1 MNYLII
7 PAYQPDLNLVKLVR
21 LVHAKSDLHIIVVDD
36 GSDADKKVIFDKLEG
51 LATVLSHEHNQGKG
65 QALKTAYAY
74 ILERGTYGSIVTADA
89 DGQHKIWDIFRV
101 VNQSQ
106 EHPGTL
112 ILGARAFS
120 GKVPL
125 RSAFGNKL
133 TRFLFKQQ
141 TGVAVSDTQTGLRA
155 FTTNLLPF
163 MLEVDGQRYEYEMNV
178 LLAASKSFPIVE
190 VPIETVY
197 INDNEGSHFRPIRD
211 GLMIY
216 KDMFKFA
223 LSSLSSFIVD
233 YLVYA
238 FFLFVMMAVPISLR
252 ILLANGIARVTS
264 SIFNYSTNKH
274 LVFKNKD
281 SVAKTG
287 SGYFGL
293 ALGLFILDTLLIRLF
308 YTAFGNKLTRFL
320 FKQQTG
326 VAVSD
331 TQTGLRAF
339 TTNLLP
345 FMLEV
350 DGQRYEYEM
359 NVLLAASKSFPIVE
373 VPIETVYINDNE
385 GSHFRPIRDGLM
397 IYKDMFKFALS
408 SLSSFIVDY
417 LVYAFFLFVMMAVPI
432 SLRILLAN
440 GIARVTSS
448 IFNYSTNKHLVF
460 KNKDSVAKT
469 GSGYFGLALGLF
481 ILDTLLIRLFY
492 TAFGLNLLIS
502 KIVVGFLLFLV
513 SWVIQKKVIFKERTA
528 PHHEIL

>member
-36 GSDADKKVIFDKLEG
+36 GSDDDKKVIFDKLDG
-51 LATVLSHEHNQGKG
+51 LATVLTHEHNQGKG
-65 QALKTAYAY
+65 QSLKTAYAY
-74 ILERGTYGSIVTADA
+74 ILERGTYGSVVTADA
-89 DGQHKIWDIFRV
+89 DGQHTIWDIFRV

-106 EHPGTL
+106 EHPGAL

-120 GKVPL
+120 GQVPL

-141 TGVAVSDTQTGLRA
+141 TGVAISDTQTGLRA

-178 LLAASKSFPIVE
+178 LLAASKSFPI
-190 VPIETVY
+190 
-197 INDNEGSHFRPIRD
+197 
-211 GLMIY
+211 L
-216 KDMFKFA
+216 
-223 LSSLSSFIVD
+223 
-233 YLVYA
+233 
-238 FFLFVMMAVPISLR
+238 
-252 ILLANGIARVTS
+252 
-264 SIFNYSTNKH
+264 
-274 LVFKNKD
+274 
-281 SVAKTG
+281 
-287 SGYFGL
+287 
-293 ALGLFILDTLLIRLF
+293 
-308 YTAFGNKLTRFL
+308 
-320 FKQQTG
+320 
-326 VAVSD
+326 
-331 TQTGLRAF
+331 
-339 TTNLLP
+339 
-345 FMLEV
+345 
-350 DGQRYEYEM
+350 
-359 NVLLAASKSFPIVE
+359 E

>member
-21 LVHAKSDLHIIVVDD
+21 LVHAKSDLHIIVIDD

-51 LATVLSHEHNQGKG
+51 LATVLTHKHNQGKG

-89 DGQHKIWDIFRV
+89 DVQHKIWDIFRV

-106 EHPGTL
+106 EHPGAL

-120 GKVPL
+120 GQVPL

-141 TGVAVSDTQTGLRA
+141 TGVAISDTQTGLRA

-178 LLAASKSFPIVE
+178 LLAASKSFPI
-190 VPIETVY
+190 
-197 INDNEGSHFRPIRD
+197 
-211 GLMIY
+211 L
-216 KDMFKFA
+216 
-223 LSSLSSFIVD
+223 
-233 YLVYA
+233 
-238 FFLFVMMAVPISLR
+238 
-252 ILLANGIARVTS
+252 
-264 SIFNYSTNKH
+264 
-274 LVFKNKD
+274 
-281 SVAKTG
+281 
-287 SGYFGL
+287 
-293 ALGLFILDTLLIRLF
+293 
-308 YTAFGNKLTRFL
+308 
-320 FKQQTG
+320 
-326 VAVSD
+326 
-331 TQTGLRAF
+331 
-339 TTNLLP
+339 
-345 FMLEV
+345 
-350 DGQRYEYEM
+350 
-359 NVLLAASKSFPIVE
+359 E

>member
-36 GSDADKKVIFDKLEG
+36 GSDDDKKVIFDKLDG
-51 LATVLSHEHNQGKG
+51 LATVLTHEHNQGKG
-65 QALKTAYAY
+65 QSLKTAYAY

-106 EHPGTL
+106 EHPGAL

-216 KDMFKFA
+216 K
-223 LSSLSSFIVD
+223 LS
-233 YLVYA
+233 
-238 FFLFVMMAVPISLR
+238 
-252 ILLANGIARVTS
+252 
-264 SIFNYSTNKH
+264 
-274 LVFKNKD
+274 
-281 SVAKTG
+281 
-287 SGYFGL
+287 
-293 ALGLFILDTLLIRLF
+293 LIH
-308 YTAFGNKLTRFL
+308 
-320 FKQQTG
+320 
-326 VAVSD
+326 
-331 TQTGLRAF
+331 
-339 TTNLLP
+339 
-345 FMLEV
+345 
-350 DGQRYEYEM
+350 
-359 NVLLAASKSFPIVE
+359 I
-373 VPIETVYINDNE
+373 
-385 GSHFRPIRDGLM
+385 
-397 IYKDMFKFALS
+397 
-408 SLSSFIVDY
+408 
-417 LVYAFFLFVMMAVPI
+417 
-432 SLRILLAN
+432 
-440 GIARVTSS
+440 
-448 IFNYSTNKHLVF
+448 
-460 KNKDSVAKT
+460 
-469 GSGYFGLALGLF
+469 
-481 ILDTLLIRLFY
+481 
-492 TAFGLNLLIS
+492 
-502 KIVVGFLLFLV
+502 
-513 SWVIQKKVIFKERTA
+513 
-528 PHHEIL
+528 

>member
-36 GSDADKKVIFDKLEG
+36 GSDADKKVIFDKLNG
-51 LATVLSHEHNQGKG
+51 LATVLTHEHNQGKG
-65 QALKTAYAY
+65 QSLKTAYAY
-74 ILERGTYGSIVTADA
+74 ILERGTYRSIVTADA

-106 EHPGTL
+106 EHPGAL

-120 GKVPL
+120 GQVPL

-141 TGVAVSDTQTGLRA
+141 TGVAISDTQTGLRA

-178 LLAASKSFPIVE
+178 LLAASKSFPI
-190 VPIETVY
+190 
-197 INDNEGSHFRPIRD
+197 
-211 GLMIY
+211 L
-216 KDMFKFA
+216 
-223 LSSLSSFIVD
+223 
-233 YLVYA
+233 
-238 FFLFVMMAVPISLR
+238 
-252 ILLANGIARVTS
+252 
-264 SIFNYSTNKH
+264 
-274 LVFKNKD
+274 
-281 SVAKTG
+281 
-287 SGYFGL
+287 
-293 ALGLFILDTLLIRLF
+293 
-308 YTAFGNKLTRFL
+308 
-320 FKQQTG
+320 
-326 VAVSD
+326 
-331 TQTGLRAF
+331 
-339 TTNLLP
+339 
-345 FMLEV
+345 
-350 DGQRYEYEM
+350 
-359 NVLLAASKSFPIVE
+359 E